1 MDLEKFAKGNL
12 TNQIREGIRKVLDNI
27 SDARTPARA
36 RRQLIIKITFKPGR
50 ERKNIKIFIETKINT
65 APIRSTESNMFVG
78 RDITGEPVFY
88 DTEDQIPGQ
97 ISVGNVEGG

>member
-12 TNQIREGIRKVLDNI
+12 TSQIREGIQKILENI
-27 SDARTPARA
+27 SDARTPAKA

-50 ERKNIKIFIETKINT
+50 DRKNIKIYIETKINT
-65 APIRSTESNMFVG
+65 APIRNTESNMFIG
-78 RDITGEPVFY
+78 QNINGEPVFY
-88 DTEDQIPGQ
+88 DTEDQVPGQ